1 MAMRAARDEGQ
12 PNAERRMPRRRAK
25 GRRGFAT
32 EEVLITAALLA
43 CFVLPVAA
51 ASRVIGKRLAQQMDH
66 AERVILTR

>member
-1 MAMRAARDEGQ
+1 
-12 PNAERRMPRRRAK
+12 MPRRRAK